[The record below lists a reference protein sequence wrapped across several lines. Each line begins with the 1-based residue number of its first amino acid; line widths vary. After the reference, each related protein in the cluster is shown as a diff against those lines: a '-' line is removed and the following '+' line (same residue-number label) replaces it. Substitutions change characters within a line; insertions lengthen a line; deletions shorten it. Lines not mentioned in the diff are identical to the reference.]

1 MLQMTVI
8 LPIYNE
14 SALAEE
20 VLARVLEHAERHPDR
35 HMVVIDD
42 ASSDDTAEIIDSIL
56 ARRPHPRVEFIR
68 HPTNR
73 GKAEAVI
80 TGIRRCRSRMVSFID
95 GDLAYDLDHVDLL
108 CQALEDADVAIG
120 SRSLSRESQSNISFN
135 RRCFGEGFNLLVRTI
150 LGVSHRDTQAG
161 LKGFRLDAALRLFGA
176 LRTRSFAFDAEILYL
191 ARRLDMRVAEVPAL
205 VSKNHSY
212 QTSSIDLIKDPLAML
227 WAIIKVRSSRA
238 GRAIPRTNIQVDPDV
253 TVSEDRLEIETFPA
267 GMQRKS
273 VEEPMAG

>member
-14 SALAEE
+14 SALAEQ
-20 VLARVLEHAERHPDR
+20 VLTRVLEHAERHPDR
-35 HMVVIDD
+35 HMVLVDD
-42 ASSDDTAEIIDSIL
+42 ASSDDTAEIIESIL
-56 ARRPHPRVEFIR
+56 AGHPHPRVEFIR

-80 TGIRRCRSRMVSFID
+80 TGIRRCRGRMVCFID

-120 SRSLSRESQSNISFN
+120 SRSLSRESQSNISLN
-135 RRCFGEGFNLLVRTI
+135 RRCFGEGFNLLVRII

-161 LKGFRLDAALRLFGA
+161 LKGFRLEAALRLFGA

-191 ARRLDMRVAEVPAL
+191 ARRLDMKVAEVPAL
-205 VSKNHSY
+205 VSENHSY

-227 WAIIKVRSSRA
+227 WAIIKVRSTRS

-253 TVSEDRLEIETFPA
+253 TRSDELPEIETFPA
-267 GMQRKS
+267 VMPRNS
-273 VEEPMAG
+273 AEEPVSS